1 MPTAGPPRRDR
12 QPEAQQLP
20 AKTSFRSL
28 DRLRD
33 GRAVDDLEPGPQP
46 GCCTAWASSAIA
58 WRIWV
63 VAGDRILP
71 LLISSSTL
79 RAQLSDQDLTQ
90 REHGRAVARRGL
102 PDPAATARAI
112 ALAICEVEAGL
123 RSASQLERVCH
134 HSLWQPAAPARN
146 PRRERRRSCPLGS
159 TGRSF
164 AFITLSSRG
173 GARLSEASLDR
184 EVPTL

>member
-90 REHGRAVARRGL
+90 REHGRAAARRGL
-102 PDPAATARAI
+102 PDPAATAPGDRVGDLRGRGRAAVGQPTGAGLPSQPLAAGRPSEEPAAGKATVVPARLNRAI
-112 ALAICEVEAGL
+112 ICV
-123 RSASQLERVCH
+123 H
-134 HSLWQPAAPARN
+134 HSVLASW
-146 PRRERRRSCPLGS
+146 RS
-159 TGRSF
+159 TTF
-164 AFITLSSRG
+164 
-173 GARLSEASLDR
+173 
-184 EVPTL
+184 